1 MTTKIDLKKTLP
13 QLYNPSAKEVVL
25 IDVPPLAYLMIDGQG
40 DPNTS
45 AEYAAAV
52 EALFSLAYALKFHL
66 KRTQERDYTVMP
78 LQGLWWAEDMQQFS
92 VERKDEWLWTMMILQ
107 PGEVTS
113 EMFEQ
118 MVAEVTK
125 KKKLATLAKVR
136 LETYHEGPVAQIMH
150 RGPYSAEGPTVARL
164 HACIAEH
171 GYSLSGK
178 HHEIY
183 LSDPRKTAPEKMKT
197 VIRQPF
203 LT

>member
-1 MTTKIDLKKTLP
+1 MAKIDLKKTLKH
-13 QLYNPSAKEVVL
+13 LYNPSTSAAVL
-25 IDVPPLAYLMIDGQG
+25 LDVPPMTYLMIDGQG
-40 DPNTS
+40 DPNTA

-52 EALFSLAYALKFHL
+52 EALFSLAYALKFYL

-78 LQGLWWAEDMQQFS
+78 LQGLWWAEDMREFS
-92 VERKDEWLWTMMILQ
+92 VERKDDWLWTMMILQ
-107 PGEVTS
+107 PEEITL

-118 MVAEVTK
+118 VRAEVTK

-183 LSDPRKTAPEKMKT
+183 LSDPRKTALEKMKT
-197 VIRQPF
+197 VIRQPYQK
-203 LT
+203 